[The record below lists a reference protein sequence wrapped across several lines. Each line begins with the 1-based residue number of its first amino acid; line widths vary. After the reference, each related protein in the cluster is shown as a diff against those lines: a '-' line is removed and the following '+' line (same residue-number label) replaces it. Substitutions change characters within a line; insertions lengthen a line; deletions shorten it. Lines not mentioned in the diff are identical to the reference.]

1 MSTASHTQS
10 IERPLSGKI
19 GGLAVWLL
27 LSFIVASFG
36 ALFQT
41 GEWYLTIAKPS
52 WTPPGWIFGP
62 VWTLLYI
69 AMAVAAWLVWLE
81 GGWKANRSA
90 LSLYVVQ
97 LVFNAAWSWLFFG
110 VHTIGGALIDIV
122 ILWLLILATLILF
135 RRRRPAAG
143 LLLVPYAL
151 WVGFATALNFQIW
164 RLN

>member
-1 MSTASHTQS
+1 MSTAIHTQS
-10 IERPLSGKI
+10 IGRPLSGKI

-41 GEWYLTIAKPS
+41 GDWYQTIAKPS

-81 GGWKANRSA
+81 GGWKSNRIA
-90 LSLYVVQ
+90 LSLYIVQ
-97 LVFNAAWSWLFFG
+97 LIFNAAWSWLFFG
-110 VHTIGGALIDIV
+110 VHTIGGALVDIV
-122 ILWLLILATLILF
+122 ILWLLILTTLILF
-135 RRRRPAAG
+135 WRRRPTAG
-143 LLLVPYAL
+143 LLLLPYAL